1 MTADR
6 PARSVHHESPVL
18 GAWVLVAFTGAHVVT
33 GNGVT
38 GKRKQFLTACPLNSQ
53 CPDCS

>member
-38 GKRKQFLTACPLNSQ
+38 GKRKQF
-53 CPDCS
+53 